1 LVADQ
6 VILTVTESVPESAER
21 YIHSFDPVEQ
31 ARLIRQGRV
40 LEPYIQRLVDFSGC
54 TSVLEVGCGVGAQ
67 LHVLLQR
74 FPKVHFTGID
84 RSPVQLNHARQ
95 FLGEAIMA
103 GRVELREASA
113 YELPF
118 PDNHF
123 DGVCIYF
130 VLEHLAQPLPVL
142 REVLRV
148 LKPGGIF
155 YCTEVFNSGLYAW
168 PEKPGLQAYW
178 RAFNQLQSEL
188 GGDPDV
194 GIKLPALFEAA
205 GFTDMTEFDASAQM
219 DSRMPGLEQRRD
231 FIDFWQALLLSAAP
245 QLENHGRIAD
255 RDIAALK
262 ADFASLAE
270 MPEAIF
276 RYCSMQTRG
285 LKPTE
290 N

>member
-1 LVADQ
+1 MT
-6 VILTVTESVPESAER
+6 TVSASAER

-40 LEPYIQRLVDFSGC
+40 LAPYIQRHVDFSGC
-54 TSVLEVGCGVGAQ
+54 ASVLEVGCGVGAQ

-74 FPKVHFTGID
+74 FPQVHFTGID
-84 RSPVQLNHARQ
+84 RSAVQLNHARQ
-95 FLGEAIMA
+95 FLAESLAA
-103 GRVELREASA
+103 GQVELQEASA
-113 YELPF
+113 YALPF

-123 DGVCIYF
+123 DGACIYF

-148 LKPGGIF
+148 LKPGGVF
-155 YCTEVFNSGLYAW
+155 YCTEVFNSGLYAR

-178 RAFNQLQSEL
+178 RLFNQLQSAL

-194 GIKLPALFEAA
+194 GILLPALFETA
-205 GFTDMTEFDASAQM
+205 GFTGVTEFDASAQM
-219 DSRMPGLEQRRD
+219 DTRMPDLAQRRE

-245 QLENHGRIAD
+245 QLEKHGLIRE

-262 ADFASLAE
+262 ADFASLADTS
-270 MPEAIF
+270 EAIF

-285 LKPTE
+285 YKPAALMK
-290 N
+290 

>member
-1 LVADQ
+1 
-6 VILTVTESVPESAER
+6 VTAAAER

-40 LEPYIQRLVDFSGC
+40 LAPYIQRHVDFTGC
-54 TSVLEVGCGVGAQ
+54 ADVLEVGCGVGAQ

-74 FPKVHFTGID
+74 FPKGRFTGID
-84 RSPVQLNHARQ
+84 RSPVQLDHARQ
-95 FLGEAIMA
+95 FLAEAIAA
-103 GRVELREASA
+103 GQVELREASA
-113 YELPF
+113 YALPF

-123 DGVCIYF
+123 DGACIYF

-142 REVLRV
+142 QEVRRV
-148 LKPGGIF
+148 LKPGGVF

-168 PEKPGLQAYW
+168 PEKTGLHAYW

-205 GFTDMTEFDASAQM
+205 GFTDVSEFDASAQM
-219 DSRMPGLEQRRD
+219 DSRMPDLEQRRD

-245 QLENHGRIAD
+245 QLEKHGRITE

-270 MPEAIF
+270 TPEAIF

-285 LKPTE
+285 LKHAA